1 MLHNLPNHV
10 FDASTPHRHFN
21 LQTRLMGLATKAA
34 ELSLV
39 GSIAGA
45 SMSLLNQG
53 CVAAH
58 RYTSCPECTPAA
70 SVDSS

>member
-10 FDASTPHRHFN
+10 FDASTPHRRFS
-21 LQTRLMGLATKAA
+21 LQTRLAGLVTKAA
-34 ELSLV
+34 ELCAV

-53 CVAAH
+53 CLAAH
-58 RYTSCPECTPAA
+58 R
-70 SVDSS
+70 